1 MSDLTDKPRRSLV
14 DYAYEKIRAR
24 IFEGEWTPGY
34 QALEE
39 AIARDLEVSR
49 TPVREALIRL
59 EREGLV
65 EILPR
70 KGMQVIAIS
79 ADDMR
84 EVYEVVA
91 VLESEAAARIARMQ
105 PNKDYV
111 APLQN
116 AVDQMEEALRKDNLM
131 AWAKAD
137 DAFHVNLLALCGNSR
152 LAEMGMTVQD
162 RVKGARVATIYDRPV
177 PHRSN
182 DDHQALIEAMLSG
195 DVEAARRIHTQ
206 HKLNAM
212 NLITSI
218 LENKE
223 KADG

>member
-1 MSDLTDKPRRSLV
+1 MSNRAERPRRSLV
-14 DYAYEKIRAR
+14 EYAYEKIRAR
-24 IFEGEWTPGY
+24 IFNGEWKPGY

-70 KGMQVIAIS
+70 KGMRIIAVS
-79 ADDMR
+79 AADMR
-84 EVYEVVA
+84 EVYEVVS
-91 VLESEAAARIARMQ
+91 VLESEAAARIARM
-105 PNKDYV
+105 PPTKEYLR
-111 APLQN
+111 PLQD
-116 AVDQMEEALRKDNLM
+116 AVDAMEAALNKNDLM

-137 DAFHVNLLALCGNSR
+137 EAFHVNLLALCGNSR

-162 RVKGARVATIYDRPV
+162 RVKGARLATIYDRPP

-182 DDHQALIEAMLSG
+182 DDHQALIRAMLNG

-212 NLITSI
+212 QLITAI
-218 LENKE
+218 LEEKE
-223 KADG
+223 QASG